1 MTGDYKG
8 DYQELV
14 DEISELL
21 GVPATLE
28 NRDFELIAFGVYDS
42 EGDLDPSALDPVRTR
57 SILTRRSTAAVRTW
71 FEGFGITRASAPVRI
86 PPTPEA
92 GVYRGRICLP
102 VRHRGV
108 VLGYVWL
115 LDSDPGPTDPQL
127 DAAMRVTARIGALLA
142 DEAQHG
148 ADLSREL
155 RAVLTAERGWQADM
169 AVAALRTA
177 LGPRGDGPY
186 AVVCVAPWPSAD
198 PDDAPSART
207 VPHATALCTV
217 PWGPSAQSLAALVR
231 LRATDTLT
239 PASSAAGRL
248 LERARDVEGGGGA
261 YGGGAYGGG
270 AYGGGAY
277 GGTGSGGETS
287 TGGPGSGS
295 GPSAGGPGSGGG
307 PGTGRSGGPSTG
319 GSGASR
325 SGASRSGGS
334 GSGTGGSGTGGS
346 GADGQGTGRPGT
358 GGSGTGRSGTGGSGA
373 DGQGTGGSD
382 SGRTDTGSSGTGGPG
397 TGGSGV
403 DGQGTGGSGTVRS
416 DTGGSGTGRSDTG
429 RPGTDGSGADG
440 QGAGGSGAGRSGTG
454 RPGAP
459 GSGTGRPGSGDGGRS
474 TSAEKEGGG
483 PGDTRSRGN
492 RSGGDL
498 PVHGTP
504 GRPAKDPAAAPPT
517 VAAGIAVP
525 RLSLAELAPAWQ
537 EASDAA
543 RAALAEPGF
552 GPVAEWSRIG
562 PYRLLTALPPET
574 AHDPVV
580 RPLLAPAHRELARTA
595 EVYLDCAGQAGRTA
609 AELGIHRQTLYYRLS
624 RVEQLTGLDLDD
636 GEDRLLLHM
645 ALKAARL

>member
-1 MTGDYKG
+1 MTSDAASFSRAG

-28 NRDFELIAFGVYDS
+28 NRDFQLIAFGVYDS
-42 EGDLDPSALDPVRTR
+42 EGELDPSALDPVRTR

-71 FEGFGITRASAPVRI
+71 FEGFGITRASGPVRI

-92 GVYRGRICLP
+92 GVHRGRICLP

-155 RAVLTAERGWQADM
+155 RAVLTAERGWQGDM

-177 LGPRGDGPY
+177 LGPRADGPY
-186 AVVCVAPWPSAD
+186 TVVCVAPWPSAD

-217 PWGPSAQSLAALVR
+217 PWGVTGQALAVLVR

-248 LERARDVEGGGGA
+248 LERAAPGA
-261 YGGGAYGGG
+261 VGDTAAPGA
-270 AYGGGAY
+270 AR
-277 GGTGSGGETS
+277 S
-287 TGGPGSGS
+287 TEA
-295 GPSAGGPGSGGG
+295 AGV
-307 PGTGRSGGPSTG
+307 T
-319 GSGASR
+319 
-325 SGASRSGGS
+325 
-334 GSGTGGSGTGGS
+334 
-346 GADGQGTGRPGT
+346 QGTAPPGAA
-358 GGSGTGRSGTGGSGA
+358 R
-373 DGQGTGGSD
+373 
-382 SGRTDTGSSGTGGPG
+382 DTP
-397 TGGSGV
+397 
-403 DGQGTGGSGTVRS
+403 
-416 DTGGSGTGRSDTG
+416 
-429 RPGTDGSGADG
+429 AL
-440 QGAGGSGAGRSGTG
+440 GAGVAG
-454 RPGAP
+454 
-459 GSGTGRPGSGDGGRS
+459 
-474 TSAEKEGGG
+474 
-483 PGDTRSRGN
+483 
-492 RSGGDL
+492 
-498 PVHGTP
+498 
-504 GRPAKDPAAAPPT
+504 
-517 VAAGIAVP
+517 VADARVG
-525 RLSLAELAPAWQ
+525 LAELAPAWQ
-537 EASDAA
+537 EASAAA

-580 RPLLAPAHRELARTA
+580 RPLLSPAHRELARTA

-645 ALKAARL
+645 ALKGARL